1 MLAQEASSTPLTQV
15 SNSRTAAQGRPNDPG
30 RASDSGRASDLVLI
44 VETLAEEIGRLRKNL
59 AEQQR
64 QQAQQHK
71 RLEQGMAEVR
81 QQLRGDAADDAESP
95 RSEIT
100 QTVTEAQL
108 GPNQLRALLTFDQS
122 LAQLLI
128 LAGDGSNASP
138 DATVADAPMSIREGL
153 DMLQIRVRNLQRS
166 MGLEPVPSVGQ
177 QYDPE
182 IHRIERHER
191 RPGVPAGQVLAEVL
205 PGYRYQGEL
214 VRPARVVVNEL

>member
-1 MLAQEASSTPLTQV
+1 MLAQKASPAPLTQV
-15 SNSRTAAQGRPNDPG
+15 PNSRTAAQGRPKDP
-30 RASDSGRASDLVLI
+30 GRASDLVLI

-59 AEQQR
+59 ADQQR

-81 QQLRGDAADDAESP
+81 HQLRGDAADDAEPP

-122 LAQLLI
+122 LAQLLT
-128 LAGDGSNASP
+128 LAGDDDSVSP
-138 DATVADAPMSIREGL
+138 DTAVDDAPISIREGL

-166 MGLEPVPSVGQ
+166 MGLEPVPSIGQ
-177 QYDPE
+177 PYDPE
-182 IHRIERHER
+182 VHRIERTEQ
-191 RPGVPAGQVLAEVL
+191 RPDIPVGQVLAEVL

-214 VRPARVVVNEL
+214 VRPARVVVNGEGD